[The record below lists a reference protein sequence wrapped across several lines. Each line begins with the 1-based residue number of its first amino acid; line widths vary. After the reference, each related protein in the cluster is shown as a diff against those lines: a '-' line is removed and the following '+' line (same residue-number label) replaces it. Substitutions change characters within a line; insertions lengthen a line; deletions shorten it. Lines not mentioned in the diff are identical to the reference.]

1 MSYKKNGKKKYKQ
14 SGGGRFDRNSARG
27 AKPVTAGRSLGTADA
42 SAGDGKVR
50 LAAGRTGIESG
61 RPGDDELGC
70 FAAGLGIDSAGGAQ
84 PGADVGVGTDVVGGV
99 ESGRGGP
106 SGLEAMRVGRPGYKS
121 GFVAI
126 VGRPNA
132 GKSTLV
138 NRLVGQKIAI
148 VTSKPQTTRNR
159 IQGIVTKPEGQIIF
173 IDTPGLHD
181 ADSALGRQMMHEV
194 AAALEGIDVL
204 LLMVDASRDYP
215 HADALLLQKAE
226 RFRGKTILALNK
238 VDRVPKPKLLP
249 MIQAFNK
256 EFEFAAIVPIS
267 ALKGAGCEELLAAIL
282 QQLPAGDA
290 YFPEDQI
297 TDQPERFLSAEIVR
311 EKAIQVMYHEV
322 PYALAVIVEKFEELP
337 RLLRIEVTMNVERD
351 SQKKILIGHKG
362 EMLKKIGTEARKEL
376 EKLFDIKVYLAL
388 FVKVVPDWRENPQKV
403 RELDWHFQLEGL
415 SEEAARK
422 SPGAESGGE
431 RGDE

>member
-1 MSYKKNGKKKYKQ
+1 MTDKKIAGTTETE
-14 SGGGRFDRNSARG
+14 SVVSAPTRTDTS
-27 AKPVTAGRSLGTADA
+27 V
-42 SAGDGKVR
+42 
-50 LAAGRTGIESG
+50 AAG
-61 RPGDDELGC
+61 C
-70 FAAGLGIDSAGGAQ
+70 KA
-84 PGADVGVGTDVVGGV
+84 
-99 ESGRGGP
+99 
-106 SGLEAMRVGRPGYKS
+106 

-159 IQGIVTKPEGQIIF
+159 IQGIVSKPEGQIVF
-173 IDTPGLHD
+173 IDTPGLHE

-204 LLMVDASRDYP
+204 LLMVDASRAYP

-238 VDRVPKPKLLP
+238 VDRLPKPKLLP
-249 MIQAFNK
+249 LIDAFQK
-256 EFEFAAIVPIS
+256 AFEFAAIVPIS
-267 ALKGAGCEELLAAIL
+267 ALKGAGCEELVEAIFRE
-282 QQLPAGDA
+282 LPKGDA
-290 YFPEDQI
+290 YFPEDQV
-297 TDQPERFLSAEIVR
+297 TDQPERFLAAEIIR

-337 RLLRIEVTMNVERD
+337 KLLRIEATMNVERD

-362 EMLKKIGTEARKEL
+362 EMLKRIGTEARKEL
-376 EKLFDIKVYLAL
+376 EKLFGTKIYLGL

-415 SEEAARK
+415 SEEIARK
-422 SPGAESGGE
+422 SPAGE
-431 RGDE
+431 EPPSE